1 MRIKITVAAALAAV
15 CLVGPVA
22 NAQAAGNL
30 DSNWSQQNAAK
41 APKAKAACPFC
52 VPIAIAAIRTAA
64 VRAAPVAIRAVSRI
78 GGTTARTRARVKAG
92 SKAGLRW
99 AKKAKRVTI
108 AKALYWFN
116 RMPKYVKG
124 CGRGFVDHI
133 RDYGD
138 ISLVRAFYAC
148 GRGIVEIYL
157 GKNPLGPIEK

>member
-1 MRIKITVAAALAAV
+1 MRLRITVVAALAAV

-22 NAQAAGNL
+22 NAQAGAL
-30 DSNWSQQNAAK
+30 DSSWTEHNERS
-41 APKAKAACPFC
+41 APKARAACPVC

-99 AKKAKRVTI
+99 ARKAKRVTI
-108 AKALYWFN
+108 AKSLYWFN
-116 RMPKYVKG
+116 RMPRYVKG

-138 ISLVRAFYAC
+138 ISLIRAFYAC

>member
-1 MRIKITVAAALAAV
+1 MRLKIAVATALAAV

-22 NAQAAGNL
+22 NAQAGQL
-30 DSNWSQQNAAK
+30 DSHWTQQGGERTAQAR
-41 APKAKAACPFC
+41 AACPIC

-64 VRAAPVAIRAVSRI
+64 VRAAPVAIRAASRL
-78 GGTTARTRARVKAG
+78 GGATVKARARVKAG

-157 GKNPLGPIEK
+157 GKNPLGPIDK